1 MKRLFTLL
9 SIVITFS
16 ASAQSSKLLYFWG
29 FNAATGA
36 TATEVF
42 TPDFTIGGS
51 PSLVYAGTAGV
62 TPGFVTT
69 DTINQQIT
77 PTGGVTNYV
86 KILTPYA
93 PFTWSLPTT
102 GYKNIVVKY
111 AEFASS
117 KGSKTNT
124 ITYSLDGGK
133 TWDSTGMVLTHVDNG
148 TTPATTTLTSVG
160 TYNLTN
166 TTGTPMDEIV
176 LDFSNI
182 KGANDNP
189 LFQVQTTYVE
199 TGGGNDRY
207 HNLSVNGTPISLA
220 VSLQSFNGAI
230 VNSTAKLNWTSA
242 SEINAKQFVVEA
254 SSDKKNFASV
264 GTVAAK
270 NVKGLNSY
278 EFETAAPATTT
289 YYRLKMVDK
298 NGAFSYSPVVVLNAS
313 VSAKKLTV
321 FPNPAVN
328 TITLSHAQALE
339 GASVKI
345 LNAAGKT
352 VSVSNLQTGATQT
365 TVDVSKLAKGTY
377 IVSVEN
383 NGQKVVSQFVK

>member
-16 ASAQSSKLLYFWG
+16 ASAQKTLIDYWNFNESDTSLYHLPIVSTV
-29 FNAATGA
+29 AGA
-36 TATEVF
+36 RLDYFGSYVDYVT
-42 TPDFTIGGS
+42 DGGDTVNSRGESGSVPGNSLRLRS
-51 PSLVYAGTAGV
+51 PYGPLFMT
-62 TPGFVTT
+62 
-69 DTINQQIT
+69 
-77 PTGGVTNYV
+77 
-86 KILTPYA
+86 
-93 PFTWSLPTT
+93 LPTT
-102 GYKNIVVKY
+102 GYKGIVVKY
-111 AEFASS
+111 GLWRS
-117 KGSKTNT
+117 GSGSGFETV
-124 ITYSLDGGK
+124 TYTTDGVK
-133 TWDSTGMVLTHVDNG
+133 WDSAGLQITDGAI
-148 TTPATTTLTSVG
+148 PTTTGLG
-160 TYNLTN
+160 TFTVNATASPLDLIT
-166 TTGTPMDEIV
+166 
-176 LDFSNI
+176 LDFSGIPAVEN
-182 KGANDNP
+182 NP
-189 LFQVQTTYVE
+189 KFQIQINFNTAVA
-199 TGGGNDRY
+199 GNNRIN
-207 HNLSVNGTPISLA
+207 NLSVDGDPSPLA

-352 VSVSNLQTGATQT
+352 VSISNLQTGATQT
-365 TVDVSKLAKGTY
+365 TVDVSKLTKGTY

>member
-16 ASAQSSKLLYFWG
+16 ASAQKTLIDYWNFNERDTSLYHLPIVSTV
-29 FNAATGA
+29 AGA
-36 TATEVF
+36 RLDYFGSYVDYVT
-42 TPDFTIGGS
+42 DGGDTVNSRGESGSVPGNSLRLRS
-51 PSLVYAGTAGV
+51 PYGPLFMT
-62 TPGFVTT
+62 
-69 DTINQQIT
+69 
-77 PTGGVTNYV
+77 
-86 KILTPYA
+86 
-93 PFTWSLPTT
+93 LPTT
-102 GYKNIVVKY
+102 GYKGIVVKY
-111 AEFASS
+111 GLWRS
-117 KGSKTNT
+117 GSGSGFETV
-124 ITYSLDGGK
+124 TYTTDGVK
-133 TWDSTGMVLTHVDNG
+133 WDSAGLQITDGAI
-148 TTPATTTLTSVG
+148 PTTTGLG
-160 TYNLTN
+160 TFTVNATASPLDLIT
-166 TTGTPMDEIV
+166 
-176 LDFSNI
+176 LDFSGIPAVEN
-182 KGANDNP
+182 NP
-189 LFQVQTTYVE
+189 KFQIQINFNTAVA
-199 TGGGNDRY
+199 GNNRIN
-207 HNLSVNGTPISLA
+207 NLSVDGDPSPLA
-220 VSLQSFNGAI
+220 VSLQSFNCAI

-298 NGAFSYSPVVVLNAS
+298 NGAFSYSPVLVLNAS

-328 TITLSHAQALE
+328 TITLSHTQALE

-352 VSVSNLQTGATQT
+352 VSISNLQTGATQT
-365 TVDVSKLAKGTY
+365 TVDVSKLTKGTY

>member
-16 ASAQSSKLLYFWG
+16 ASAQKTLIDYWNFNESDTSLYHLPIVSTV
-29 FNAATGA
+29 AGA
-36 TATEVF
+36 RLDYFGSYVDYVT
-42 TPDFTIGGS
+42 DGGDTVNSRGESGSVPGNSLRLRS
-51 PSLVYAGTAGV
+51 PYGPLFMT
-62 TPGFVTT
+62 
-69 DTINQQIT
+69 
-77 PTGGVTNYV
+77 
-86 KILTPYA
+86 
-93 PFTWSLPTT
+93 LPTT
-102 GYKNIVVKY
+102 GYKGIVVKY
-111 AEFASS
+111 GLWRS
-117 KGSKTNT
+117 GSGSGFETV
-124 ITYSLDGGK
+124 TYTTDGVK
-133 TWDSTGMVLTHVDNG
+133 WDSAGLQITDGAI
-148 TTPATTTLTSVG
+148 PTTTGLG
-160 TYNLTN
+160 TFTVNATASPLDLIT
-166 TTGTPMDEIV
+166 
-176 LDFSNI
+176 LDFSGIPAVEN
-182 KGANDNP
+182 NP
-189 LFQVQTTYVE
+189 KFQIQINFNTAVA
-199 TGGGNDRY
+199 GNNRIN
-207 HNLSVNGTPISLA
+207 NLSVDGDPSPLA

>member
-16 ASAQSSKLLYFWG
+16 ASAQKTLIDYWNFNESDTSLYHLPIVSTV
-29 FNAATGA
+29 AGA
-36 TATEVF
+36 RLDYFGSYVDYVT
-42 TPDFTIGGS
+42 DGGDTVNS
-51 PSLVYAGTAGV
+51 RGESGSVPGNSLRLRSTYG
-62 TPGFVTT
+62 
-69 DTINQQIT
+69 
-77 PTGGVTNYV
+77 
-86 KILTPYA
+86 
-93 PFTWSLPTT
+93 PFFMTLPTT
-102 GYKNIVVKY
+102 GYKGIVVKY
-111 AEFASS
+111 GLWRS
-117 KGSKTNT
+117 GSGSGFETV
-124 ITYSLDGGK
+124 TYTTDGVK
-133 TWDSTGMVLTHVDNG
+133 WDSAGLQITDGAI
-148 TTPATTTLTSVG
+148 PTTTGLG
-160 TYNLTN
+160 TFTVNATASPLDLIT
-166 TTGTPMDEIV
+166 
-176 LDFSNI
+176 LDFSGIPAVEN
-182 KGANDNP
+182 NP
-189 LFQVQTTYVE
+189 KFQIQINFNTAVA
-199 TGGGNDRY
+199 GNNRIN
-207 HNLSVNGTPISLA
+207 NLSVDGDPSPLA

-313 VSAKKLTV
+313 VSTKKLTV

-365 TVDVSKLAKGTY
+365 TVDVSKLTKGTY

>member
-16 ASAQSSKLLYFWG
+16 ASAQKTLIDYWNFNESDTSLYHLPIVSTV
-29 FNAATGA
+29 AGA
-36 TATEVF
+36 RLDYFGSYVDYVT
-42 TPDFTIGGS
+42 DGGDTVNSRGESGSVPGNSLRLRS
-51 PSLVYAGTAGV
+51 PYGPLFMT
-62 TPGFVTT
+62 
-69 DTINQQIT
+69 
-77 PTGGVTNYV
+77 
-86 KILTPYA
+86 
-93 PFTWSLPTT
+93 LPTT
-102 GYKNIVVKY
+102 GYKGIVVKY
-111 AEFASS
+111 GLWRS
-117 KGSKTNT
+117 GSGSGFETV
-124 ITYSLDGGK
+124 TYTTDGVK
-133 TWDSTGMVLTHVDNG
+133 WDSAGLQITDGAI
-148 TTPATTTLTSVG
+148 PTTTGLG
-160 TYNLTN
+160 TFTVNATASPLDLIT
-166 TTGTPMDEIV
+166 
-176 LDFSNI
+176 LDFSGIPAVEN
-182 KGANDNP
+182 NP
-189 LFQVQTTYVE
+189 KFQIQINFNTAVA
-199 TGGGNDRY
+199 GNNRIN
-207 HNLSVNGTPISLA
+207 NLSVDGDPSPLA

-298 NGAFSYSPVVVLNAS
+298 NGAFSYSPVLVLNAS

-328 TITLSHAQALE
+328 TITLSHTQALE

-365 TVDVSKLAKGTY
+365 TVDVSKLTKGTY

>member
-16 ASAQSSKLLYFWG
+16 ASAQKTLIDYWNFNESDTSLYHLPIVSTV
-29 FNAATGA
+29 AGA
-36 TATEVF
+36 RLDYFGSYVDYVT
-42 TPDFTIGGS
+42 DGGDTVNSRGESGSVPGNSLRLRS
-51 PSLVYAGTAGV
+51 PYGPLFMT
-62 TPGFVTT
+62 
-69 DTINQQIT
+69 
-77 PTGGVTNYV
+77 
-86 KILTPYA
+86 
-93 PFTWSLPTT
+93 LPTT
-102 GYKNIVVKY
+102 GYKGIVVKY
-111 AEFASS
+111 GLWRS
-117 KGSKTNT
+117 GSGSGFETV
-124 ITYSLDGGK
+124 TYTTDGVK
-133 TWDSTGMVLTHVDNG
+133 WDSAGLQITDGAI
-148 TTPATTTLTSVG
+148 PTTTGLG
-160 TYNLTN
+160 TFTVNATASPLDLIT
-166 TTGTPMDEIV
+166 
-176 LDFSNI
+176 LDFSGIPAVEN
-182 KGANDNP
+182 NP
-189 LFQVQTTYVE
+189 KFQIQINFNTAVA
-199 TGGGNDRY
+199 GNNRIN
-207 HNLSVNGTPISLA
+207 NLSVDGDPSPLA

-313 VSAKKLTV
+313 VSTKKLTV

-328 TITLSHAQALE
+328 TITLSHTQALE

-352 VSVSNLQTGATQT
+352 VSISNLQTGATQT
-365 TVDVSKLAKGTY
+365 TVDVSKLTKGTY

>member
-16 ASAQSSKLLYFWG
+16 ASAQKTLIDYWNFNESDTSLYHLPIVSTV
-29 FNAATGA
+29 AGA
-36 TATEVF
+36 RLDYFGSYVDYVT
-42 TPDFTIGGS
+42 DGGDTVNSRGESGSVPGNSLRLRS
-51 PSLVYAGTAGV
+51 PYGPLFMT
-62 TPGFVTT
+62 
-69 DTINQQIT
+69 
-77 PTGGVTNYV
+77 
-86 KILTPYA
+86 
-93 PFTWSLPTT
+93 LPTT
-102 GYKNIVVKY
+102 GYKGIVVKY
-111 AEFASS
+111 GLWRS
-117 KGSKTNT
+117 GSGSGFETV
-124 ITYSLDGGK
+124 TYTTDGVK
-133 TWDSTGMVLTHVDNG
+133 WDSAGLQITDGAI
-148 TTPATTTLTSVG
+148 PTTTGLG
-160 TYNLTN
+160 TFTVNATASPLDLIT
-166 TTGTPMDEIV
+166 
-176 LDFSNI
+176 LDFSGIPAVEN
-182 KGANDNP
+182 NP
-189 LFQVQTTYVE
+189 KFQIQINFNTAVA
-199 TGGGNDRY
+199 GNNRIN
-207 HNLSVNGTPISLA
+207 NLSVDGDPSPLA

-313 VSAKKLTV
+313 VSTKKLTV

-352 VSVSNLQTGATQT
+352 VSISNLQTGATQT
-365 TVDVSKLAKGTY
+365 TVDVSKLTKGTY

>member
-16 ASAQSSKLLYFWG
+16 ASAQKTLIDYWNFNESDTSLFHTPIVSTVAGARLDYFG
-29 FNAATGA
+29 SYVDYVT
-36 TATEVF
+36 
-42 TPDFTIGGS
+42 DGGDTVNSRGESGSVPGNSLRLRS
-51 PSLVYAGTAGV
+51 PYGPLFMT
-62 TPGFVTT
+62 
-69 DTINQQIT
+69 
-77 PTGGVTNYV
+77 
-86 KILTPYA
+86 
-93 PFTWSLPTT
+93 LPTT
-102 GYKNIVVKY
+102 GYKGIVVKY
-111 AEFASS
+111 GLWRS
-117 KGSKTNT
+117 GSGSGFETV
-124 ITYSLDGGK
+124 TYTTDGVK
-133 TWDSTGMVLTHVDNG
+133 WDSAGLQITDGAI
-148 TTPATTTLTSVG
+148 PTTTGLG
-160 TYNLTN
+160 TFTVNATASPLDLIT
-166 TTGTPMDEIV
+166 
-176 LDFSNI
+176 LDFSGIPAVEN
-182 KGANDNP
+182 NP
-189 LFQVQTTYVE
+189 KFQIQINFNTAVA
-199 TGGGNDRY
+199 GNNRIN
-207 HNLSVNGTPISLA
+207 NLSVDGDPSPLA

-313 VSAKKLTV
+313 VSTKKLTV

-352 VSVSNLQTGATQT
+352 VSISNLQTGATQT
-365 TVDVSKLAKGTY
+365 TVDVSKLTKGTY

>member
-16 ASAQSSKLLYFWG
+16 ASAQKTLIDYWNFNESDTSLYHLPIVSTV
-29 FNAATGA
+29 AGA
-36 TATEVF
+36 RLDYFGSYVDYVT
-42 TPDFTIGGS
+42 DGGDTVNSRGESGSVPGNSLRLRS
-51 PSLVYAGTAGV
+51 PYGPLFMT
-62 TPGFVTT
+62 
-69 DTINQQIT
+69 
-77 PTGGVTNYV
+77 
-86 KILTPYA
+86 
-93 PFTWSLPTT
+93 LPTT
-102 GYKNIVVKY
+102 GYKGIVVKY
-111 AEFASS
+111 GLWRS
-117 KGSKTNT
+117 GSGSGFETV
-124 ITYSLDGGK
+124 TYTTDGVK
-133 TWDSTGMVLTHVDNG
+133 WDSAGLQITDGAI
-148 TTPATTTLTSVG
+148 PTTTGLG
-160 TYNLTN
+160 TFTVNATASPLDLIT
-166 TTGTPMDEIV
+166 
-176 LDFSNI
+176 LDFSGIPAVEN
-182 KGANDNP
+182 NP
-189 LFQVQTTYVE
+189 KFQIQINFNTAVA
-199 TGGGNDRY
+199 GNNRIN
-207 HNLSVNGTPISLA
+207 NLSVDGDPSPLA

-313 VSAKKLTV
+313 VSTKKLTV

-365 TVDVSKLAKGTY
+365 TVDVSKLTKGTY